1 MAATADVVLVDGLRD
16 RARQN
21 VLDPIHSLDGSPQ
34 DSGRTSLEV
43 AATDNEGV
51 RPDETHT
58 RPAPGQATGRSAV
71 TATVEK
77 VAVSLRRELSLLR
90 HAFREFEVIIVSCYD
105 DSTSFKER
113 ERTAGAPCQSN
124 HKVCIMKFPL
134 SCVHVVAMCVRRT
147 TQGQR

>member
-21 VLDPIHSLDGSPQ
+21 VLDPIHSLGGSPQ

-43 AATDNEGV
+43 AAADNEGV
-51 RPDETHT
+51 QPDATHT
-58 RPAPGQATGRSAV
+58 RPAPQATGRNAV

-90 HAFREFEVIIVSCYD
+90 HAFKEFEVIIVSCYD
-105 DSTSFKER
+105 ES
-113 ERTAGAPCQSN
+113 G
-124 HKVCIMKFPL
+124 L
-134 SCVHVVAMCVRRT
+134 LVRRASLIT
-147 TQGQR
+147 KFVS